1 MFFHSFRCYFERLRC
16 KYSKYKEKHYC
27 LSFVFLRGFLPLL
40 PRYTRDAG
48 FFVTF
53 YHFTLHLHLNFKS
66 GCLPNIAL
74 ERLYCETQTSPIIH
88 ISSGNSEINYRS
100 CRKTNLKIKHRTRT
114 CYVTAQVR
122 VNSIIRLEKSA
133 IEKKPK
139 VLF

>member
-1 MFFHSFRCYFERLRC
+1 MLCFFIVLDVILKGFDVNTRNI
-16 KYSKYKEKHYC
+16 KKNI
-27 LSFVFLRGFLPLL
+27 FLRGFLPLL